1 LVGPLSLFTEGDALA
16 DRTYNT
22 DNGPTNS
29 QLTLD
34 FPITQAGVFENVLTW
49 GEHDNDHLS
58 GLDGIGQ
65 SFKVFVLRP
74 LNSTNYQVVFATGY
88 LTVTNIGT
96 NIFTVSGAPVLLQA
110 NDVIAHYGRGIPF
123 GNGTGGPSSV
133 YIGVNLPAP
142 VAGTTITVPG
152 PVYPV
157 YNDGGRNYA
166 IQVQARAP
174 LLVTNN
180 SDSGSGSLRQAVLNA
195 GTMGGQNVITFTNTL
210 SGQTILLTNGQIELG
225 GNLAIDASALPNG
238 IQLNGNASS
247 RVFQVDNGAS
257 VLLNSLTI
265 TNASSAFG
273 GGVIN
278 YGTLTVKNCTFAG
291 NQAANFSDG
300 GGAIENWTS
309 ATLTVINSTF
319 TGNQVPGSNNDGGG
333 AIVDE
338 GGTLTVINSTF
349 VGNSAPGQ
357 YGGGIKCFGTLLLT
371 NSIVCSNT
379 AFGNPNIAASFSG
392 SNNLVDTNALVAPL
406 GNYGGPTPT
415 MPPLLGSPAI
425 NAGAATG
432 LTTDQRGFPRV
443 VGSAP
448 DIGAVEFQYGL
459 VVSNTTDSGEN
470 SLRADVAYDSPG
482 STITFAPGLSG
493 HTIALFGPLAP
504 NRNLNIDASALA
516 QGITLNAQSYG
527 RAFFTAS
534 GVTNVLTGLVLANGA
549 ADSDSGGAVQNS
561 GNLAFNQCSF
571 TGNSAQFADGGAIYN
586 AGTLWLAGCSLYG
599 NSATPDFNHE
609 YGLGG
614 VIYNDGAVALVQC
627 TLTGNTGGGIFNE
640 GTLAV
645 TNCTVCSNT
654 AVASSGGGIFTGTG
668 RTLILNNSIVA
679 ANSDNS
685 GVGQD

>member
-278 YGTLTVKNCTFAG
+278 YGTLTVKN
-291 NQAANFSDG
+291 
-300 GGAIENWTS
+300 
-309 ATLTVINSTF
+309 STF

-459 VVSNTTDSGEN
+459 VVS
-470 SLRADVAYDSPG
+470 
-482 STITFAPGLSG
+482 
-493 HTIALFGPLAP
+493 
-504 NRNLNIDASALA
+504 
-516 QGITLNAQSYG
+516 
-527 RAFFTAS
+527 
-534 GVTNVLTGLVLANGA
+534 
-549 ADSDSGGAVQNS
+549 
-561 GNLAFNQCSF
+561 
-571 TGNSAQFADGGAIYN
+571 
-586 AGTLWLAGCSLYG
+586 
-599 NSATPDFNHE
+599 
-609 YGLGG
+609 
-614 VIYNDGAVALVQC
+614 
-627 TLTGNTGGGIFNE
+627 
-640 GTLAV
+640 
-645 TNCTVCSNT
+645 
-654 AVASSGGGIFTGTG
+654 
-668 RTLILNNSIVA
+668 
-679 ANSDNS
+679 
-685 GVGQD
+685 